1 MEKGVEKEV
10 GWSTEGKGQK
20 GRVSQ
25 TQRAGRSH
33 SVILTLVG
41 TPPFSSAPIL
51 LTPHPGA
58 ASQTGAS
65 LPNEGKAT
73 LLALCSCGDR

>member
-10 GWSTEGKGQK
+10 GWSTEGTGQK

-25 TQRAGRSH
+25 TQRAGWSH

-51 LTPHPGA
+51 LTPSSRGCF
-58 ASQTGAS
+58 
-65 LPNEGKAT
+65 PNRSFPPKRGEGNIIST
-73 LLALCSCGDR
+73 V